1 MGVKLRIV
9 LCIVMT
15 IAMAVLA
22 TVVAVVVL
30 DIANEQAND
39 FAETSRQNTKAVN
52 SASARSVEAAVQLV
66 QERTN
71 TLIATSVRDFMSVA
85 YIPVEWTRLHF
96 STGELDVRTMV
107 EVENVREFLFHAI
120 KAVPQ
125 LRWVYLSLYP
135 NGEWIAYERAVID
148 CAATSA
154 AKGWPAN
161 WCRNGELFNWL
172 ITEECCSPVSNGSK
186 TFKYHYVPV
195 NPDTGMWIGNVSDG
209 NGVARW
215 DANIE
220 QQFGAGALQFDGP
233 WQDNGLLCCGYTAL
247 HASTADPV
255 PAPGQ
260 KGWRQPFMWTT
271 QYLIGWNSAMYMPD
285 GRYLGVISAE
295 FSLEYL
301 GDYLRSLRKPEFKS
315 EEFFVLD
322 ARDGG
327 GPEDEALIAS
337 SCLKE
342 DDGTNTC
349 GLMPRTLETD
359 PTAPWPL
366 KNTYVGARDKDGDGL
381 WDPTP
386 FWEVADFQGGLAR
399 EVQKLMWREWSA
411 TTIPQW
417 DVNCTDNW
425 CGGVTQ
431 RPRSWAEY
439 YKQHPPH
446 QMGPTRTAA
455 WGSNLTFGGAQ
466 RFLFVSS
473 MSLGSEKTSDA
484 SRYLRWVVVST
495 VESREYMQGI
505 WDSTARADVDTQ
517 RQTERMESELDDA
530 RTLTVIIVVSI
541 GVAVLVATFFGVY
554 SSLLPLKHLGD
565 DMHAAA
571 VMDLENCGSAA
582 DGTSAFSEIH
592 TLQVSFFAMVASLK
606 ELRNYMPQSALVESD
621 SDGEAEASAHSK
633 SELGRSRSDM
643 GSSVGAGRVDPL
655 GASMSGSRASR
666 SLRASN
672 RGGRARR
679 ASRAFQTEH
688 LALKHKKCTVLQ
700 TNLLRMLQESEAEL
714 SKKHSAYVSSAVS
727 QAKPTKGI
735 VETFLGDR
743 LIVHFNALV
752 QSQQHQVK
760 ACRLSSSLASHFPIV
775 GAVVCAQNHCGNI
788 GVDGMKRFALVGPG
802 APTAAILLGVC
813 KIQKVATLVDASVTA
828 EVDKAFYL
836 KACARVRITKLRS
849 GVWTAWLLGQARA
862 TGEEDEWMYQLEKAD
877 QSNPYR
883 PFNKAFECVCA
894 GQTADFAE
902 VEADDVAA
910 LKKIQE
916 EVPSEAPETWH
927 MTFSLSDAL

>member
-215 DANIE
+215 DTKVE
-220 QQFGAGALQFDGP
+220 ETFGKDALPWNEPASEDGV
-233 WQDNGLLCCGYTAL
+233 NCCGYTAV
-247 HASTADPV
+247 HAKPTDPFPPV
-255 PAPGQ
+255 GLS
-260 KGWRQPFMWTT
+260 GWRQPFMWWTM
-271 QYLIGWNSAMYMPD
+271 YLIGFNAAIYLGD
-285 GRYLGVISAE
+285 GTYLGVMTAE
-295 FSLEYL
+295 FSMDYLESF
-301 GDYLRSLRKPEFKS
+301 LRSLRKPEFKS

-455 WGSNLTFGGAQ
+455 WGSNLTYNGAE

-473 MSLGSEKTSDA
+473 MSLGSEKSSEP

-505 WDSTARADVDTQ
+505 WDSTARAESDTQ
-517 RQTERMESELDDA
+517 KQTEQMESELDDA

-554 SSLLPLKHLGD
+554 SSLLPLQRLGA

-582 DGTSAFSEIH
+582 DGTSMFSEIH

-606 ELRNYMPQSALVESD
+606 ELRNYMPQSALVASD
-621 SDGEAEASAHSK
+621 TEDEMEKSK
-633 SELGRSRSDM
+633 QSH
-643 GSSVGAGRVDPL
+643 VGG
-655 GASMSGSRASR
+655 
-666 SLRASN
+666 
-672 RGGRARR
+672 
-679 ASRAFQTEH
+679 
-688 LALKHKKCTVLQ
+688 
-700 TNLLRMLQESEAEL
+700 
-714 SKKHSAYVSSAVS
+714 SAVS
-727 QAKPTKGI
+727 SRQASQRGRGSKHSSLNSAMPPKTAAAAEGLKLKMATLLHSNYQGLLASGDDVMKVHAGYINALLSQSKAVKGI
-735 VETFLGDR
+735 AEPFNGDR
-743 LIVHFNALV
+743 VFVHFAALGPC
-752 QSQQHQVK
+752 QAHQVK
-760 ACRLSSSLASHFPIV
+760 ACTLAKSLSKAHPVHIGICSTKIS
-775 GAVVCAQNHCGNI
+775 CGNM
-788 GVDGMKRFALVGPG
+788 GVDGMKRFTMLG
-802 APTAAILLGVC
+802 GVC
-813 KIQKVATLVDASVTA
+813 STA
-828 EVDKAFYL
+828 VLLSAIARHHNIDVLTDQAVESEANKSFYL
-836 KACARVRITKLRS
+836 KACTRVQFKKLRTS
-849 GVWTAWLLGQARA
+849 VWTAWQVCEGRSS
-862 TGEEDEWMYQLEKAD
+862 GEEDEWMYQLERADQENPYADYNLRFKQLFAGESLSLPGSVEVEDWAWLRKAEESIKGKAD
-877 QSNPYR
+877 PTTWSEDLPLT
-883 PFNKAFECVCA
+883 A
-894 GQTADFAE
+894 GF
-902 VEADDVAA
+902 
-910 LKKIQE
+910 
-916 EVPSEAPETWH
+916 
-927 MTFSLSDAL
+927 